1 MANAPIKLVWDKEPR
16 AAFDRLKVGKQNK
29 ILRPALR
36 KGGREFSKDL
46 KRVAPK
52 KTGALRV
59 AIGLVVKGR
68 RGKNPYVV
76 IGAKSNYRKIRKKRG
91 KIVRRTRGARA
102 GESYE
107 SWPAKYYHLVEKGH
121 KHPRR
126 RRGLI
131 RKVSQRL
138 RQFFGGGRV
147 PPHPFARPQLIRGWP
162 RYSDTIMR
170 EIGYRIRQVI
180 NES

>member
-1 MANAPIKLVWDKEPR
+1 VKLVWEKEPR
-16 AAFDRLKVGKQNK
+16 AAFEKLRVGKQNK

-36 KGGREFSKDL
+36 KGGKEFSRDL

-91 KIVRRTRGARA
+91 KIIRRTRGARK

-107 SWPAKYYHLVEKGH
+107 SWPAKYYHLVESGH

-126 RRGLI
+126 RGLL
-131 RKVSQRL
+131 RRAGQRL
-138 RQFFGGGRV
+138 RQLFGGGRV
-147 PPHPFARPQLIRGWP
+147 PAHPFAKPQLLRGWP
-162 RYSDTIMR
+162 RYSETIMR
-170 EIGYRIRQVI
+170 EIGYRIRQTL